1 MGNLNLCTGE
11 LNLATG
17 QWKQPTHNSGGE
29 KGWKKEEMYVDSG
42 ATDTVCPK
50 EFSPTHETKETKES
64 KSGKFYKAA
73 NDSKIGVY
81 GRKTIEGMT
90 DDWSPVVVKA
100 EVADVRRCLG
110 SVIRMCEAGNVV
122 HFESG
127 NNYIQNV
134 KSGKRTYMR
143 NNGKGYVV
151 DMWVPVGSKREEG
164 GSPSFIGQGKP

>member
-1 MGNLNLCTGE
+1 MGFLKECDCCTEEKRGRWISAAGKRKGKRLCMGNLNLCAGE
-11 LNLATG
+11 LNATTG
-17 QWKQPTHNSGGE
+17 QWNQPAHNSGGE
-29 KGWKKEEMYVDSG
+29 KVWKKEEMYADSG

-50 EFSPTHETKETKES
+50 EFSPTHETKETNES

-110 SVIRMCEAGNVV
+110 SVMRMCEAGNVV
-122 HFESG
+122 HLNQETTIF
-127 NNYIQNV
+127 
-134 KSGKRTYMR
+134 RT
-143 NNGKGYVV
+143 
-151 DMWVPVGSKREEG
+151 
-164 GSPSFIGQGKP
+164 